1 MAARVIEEKRSEQA
15 ILQWIGAQ
23 ETVSLEAVRDY
34 VEAQSGVGYRSKQ
47 SYYDLLEA
55 GGMSYHR
62 SEKPKPKRDEAQ
74 ILARR
79 EEIRKKTGTA
89 NGPRSSGER

>member
-1 MAARVIEEKRSEQA
+1 MRYRGSEGYLGEEEREA
-15 ILQWIGAQ
+15 ILHWIGEQ

-34 VEAQSGVGYRSKQ
+34 VEARYGVGYRSKQ

-62 SEKPKPKRDEAQ
+62 SKKPIPNGTKR
-74 ILARR
+74 
-79 EEIRKKTGTA
+79 KC
-89 NGPRSSGER
+89 